1 MNAMKYT
8 LLALAAMLVSCS
20 RNTADYADE
29 DYDKLFPFTG
39 VEKPKVSYED
49 QIVQLGNPDAPV
61 SNFVYPG
68 VEITKDVRT
77 YDVTLTCSF
86 HEVDIMGNNV
96 PEADL
101 ASRYVV
107 RYVAANRALT
117 TIATNKTNEDAS
129 VYLSN
134 GKQHELHFKAQS
146 GFPMYLLVNG
156 VGPRGSSIKATI
168 SAISEDGFT
177 IVKPLKVNEHQN
189 EEGIGKLKG
198 PFCAYIILP

>member
-1 MNAMKYT
+1 MEVMVKPIDILYQRYLRGELSSEELEKFRRLVAETTDNELWDMMCLDFVNASEATRMPSEAKQN
-8 LLALAAMLVSCS
+8 LLANIEQETQTK
-20 RNTADYADE
+20 R
-29 DYDKLFPFTG
+29 
-39 VEKPKVSYED
+39 KPW
-49 QIVQLGNPDAPV
+49 L
-61 SNFVYPG
+61 
-68 VEITKDVRT
+68 
-77 YDVTLTCSF
+77 
-86 HEVDIMGNNV
+86 
-96 PEADL
+96 
-101 ASRYVV
+101 V

>member
-1 MNAMKYT
+1 
-8 LLALAAMLVSCS
+8 MLFRS
-20 RNTADYADE
+20 
-29 DYDKLFPFTG
+29 
-39 VEKPKVSYED
+39 
-49 QIVQLGNPDAPV
+49 
-61 SNFVYPG
+61 
-68 VEITKDVRT
+68 
-77 YDVTLTCSF
+77 
-86 HEVDIMGNNV
+86 
-96 PEADL
+96 
-101 ASRYVV
+101 
-107 RYVAANRALT
+107 ALT

-189 EEGIGKLKG
+189 EEGIGKIKG